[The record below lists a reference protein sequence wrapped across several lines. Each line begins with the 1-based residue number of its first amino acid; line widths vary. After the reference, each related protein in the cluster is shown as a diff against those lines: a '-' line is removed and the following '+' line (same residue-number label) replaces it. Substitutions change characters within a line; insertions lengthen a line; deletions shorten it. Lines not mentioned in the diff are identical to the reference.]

1 MVLLLGPM
9 TGRRLTSRLASDHK
23 DDGDAPPPEAGAAA
37 SAIAPPRRRIL
48 ALVLGR
54 IDRLRLG
61 DVLRGW
67 ADLEVVDNVDTLQRA
82 ALRSQDVVDT
92 LIIEPFDTDRIPTA
106 PVISRLR
113 AARPDLGLIGYIT
126 RGQAYSPEVLT
137 MARAGV
143 HELIFRGTDDVSNG
157 IRLALARVG
166 AGPAQAAVRRAL
178 TDAGVLST
186 PEGDAI
192 ITTCLQYGHAE
203 FSVDDLAR
211 FLGVHRKTLATRC
224 RMAGLPTPAALTVW
238 LRLMQA
244 ATLLDVPGRRVED
257 VAEALGYRKG
267 NVLRNA
273 LKRYTGRR
281 ATELRTAEGGALV
294 QLLAA
299 FLSPDA
305 FGRARVEGEDDDLDE
320 ATLETTDDDG
330 PVEPDDD

>member
-1 MVLLLGPM
+1 M
-9 TGRRLTSRLASDHK
+9 TGRRLPSPFANDHT
-23 DDGDAPPPEAGAAA
+23 DDSDAPPPQGAAA
-37 SAIAPPRRRIL
+37 SSAIASPRRRVV

-67 ADLEVVDNVDTLQRA
+67 ADLELVDNVDALQRV
-82 ALRSQDVVDT
+82 ALRSQEVVDT
-92 LIIEPFDTDRIPTA
+92 LIIEPFDANRTPTA

-157 IRLALARVG
+157 IRIALARVG
-166 AGPAQAAVRRAL
+166 AGPAQATVRRAL

-299 FLSPDA
+299 FLAPDA
-305 FGRARVEGEDDDLDE
+305 FGRTRAEGEDDGPDD
-320 ATLETTDDDG
+320 AALEMPDDDG
-330 PVEPDDD
+330 PNEPEDD

>member
-1 MVLLLGPM
+1 M
-9 TGRRLTSRLASDHK
+9 TGRRLPSPFANDHT
-23 DDGDAPPPEAGAAA
+23 DDGDAPPPQGAAA
-37 SAIAPPRRRIL
+37 PSAIASPRRRVV

-67 ADLEVVDNVDTLQRA
+67 ADLELVDNVDALQRV
-82 ALRSQDVVDT
+82 ALRSQEVVDT
-92 LIIEPFDTDRIPTA
+92 LIVEPFDANRTPTA

-157 IRLALARVG
+157 IRIALARVG
-166 AGPAQAAVRRAL
+166 AGPAQATVRRAL

-299 FLSPDA
+299 FLAPDA
-305 FGRARVEGEDDDLDE
+305 FGRTRAEDEDDGPDD
-320 ATLETTDDDG
+320 AALEMPDDDG
-330 PVEPDDD
+330 PNEPEDD

>member
-9 TGRRLTSRLASDHK
+9 PARRREPHPPNHPR
-23 DDGDAPPPEAGAAA
+23 DDVSPLPGGDAGSPSVTSPAK
-37 SAIAPPRRRIL
+37 RRIA

-54 IDRLRLG
+54 LDRLRLG

-67 ADLEVVDNVDTLQRA
+67 ADLEVVDSVEALKRA
-82 ALRSQDVVDT
+82 ALRSQQVVDT
-92 LIIEPFDTDRIPTA
+92 LIVEPFDTNRTPTA
-106 PVISRLR
+106 PAISRLR

-166 AGPAQAAVRRAL
+166 AGPAQALVRRAL
-178 TDAGVLST
+178 TNAGVLST
-186 PEGDAI
+186 PEGEAI
-192 ITTCLQYGHAE
+192 VTTCLQYGHAD

-211 FLGVHRKTLATRC
+211 FLGVHRKTLGMRC
-224 RMAGLPTPAALTVW
+224 RLAGLPTPAALTGW
-238 LRLMQA
+238 LRLMHA
-244 ATLLDVPGRRVED
+244 AALLDVPGRRVED
-257 VAEALGYRKG
+257 VAEALGYRKA

-281 ATELRTAEGGALV
+281 ATDLRTEEGGALAQV
-294 QLLAA
+294 LAA
-299 FLSPDA
+299 FLSPEA
-305 FGRARVEGEDDDLDE
+305 FGRAKTTGEEELEDVELEILEEEEEVEEGLD
-320 ATLETTDDDG
+320 
-330 PVEPDDD
+330 

>member
-1 MVLLLGPM
+1 MLLLGPM
-9 TGRRLTSRLASDHK
+9 PARRHEPNPPNDPR
-23 DDGDAPPPEAGAAA
+23 DGVPPEPGSDAD
-37 SAIAPPRRRIL
+37 SAFVTSSSKRRIV

-54 IDRLRLG
+54 LDRLRLG

-67 ADLEVVDNVDTLQRA
+67 ADLEVVDSVDALQRA
-82 ALRSQDVVDT
+82 ALRSQRVVDT
-92 LIIEPFDTDRIPTA
+92 LIVEPFDTNRTPTA
-106 PVISRLR
+106 PALSRLR

-166 AGPAQAAVRRAL
+166 AGPAQASVRRAL

-186 PEGDAI
+186 PEGEAI
-192 ITTCLQYGHAE
+192 VTTCLQYGHAD

-211 FLGVHRKTLATRC
+211 FLGVHRKTLGMRC
-224 RMAGLPTPAALTVW
+224 RLAGLPTPAALTGW
-238 LRLMQA
+238 LRLMHA
-244 ATLLDVPGRRVED
+244 AALLDVPGRRVED
-257 VAEALGYRKG
+257 VAEALGYRKA

-281 ATELRTAEGGALV
+281 ATELRAEEGGALV
-294 QLLAA
+294 QVLAA

-305 FGRARVEGEDDDLDE
+305 FGRAKTGGEEEELEDVELEIPEEEDDE
-320 ATLETTDDDG
+320 PGDG
-330 PVEPDDD
+330 

>member
-1 MVLLLGPM
+1 MPARRPESHPPNGPIDDVSP
-9 TGRRLTSRLASDHK
+9 TSG
-23 DDGDAPPPEAGAAA
+23 GDAA
-37 SAIAPPRRRIL
+37 SASATVPGRRRIL

-54 IDRLRLG
+54 LDRLRLG

-67 ADLEVVDNVDTLQRA
+67 ADLEVVDNVDALQRA
-82 ALRSQDVVDT
+82 ALRSQQVVDT
-92 LIIEPFDTDRIPTA
+92 LIIEPFDTHRTPTA
-106 PVISRLR
+106 PAISRLR

-166 AGPAQAAVRRAL
+166 AGPAQALVRRAL

-186 PEGDAI
+186 PEGEAI
-192 ITTCLQYGHAE
+192 VTTCLQYGHAD

-211 FLGVHRKTLATRC
+211 FLGVHRKTLGMRC
-224 RMAGLPTPAALTVW
+224 RLAGLPSPAALTSW
-238 LRLMQA
+238 LRLMHA
-244 ATLLDVPGRRVED
+244 AALLDVPGRRVED
-257 VAEALGYRKG
+257 VAEALGYRKA

-281 ATELRTAEGGALV
+281 ATELRSEKGGALAQV
-294 QLLAA
+294 LAA
-299 FLSPDA
+299 FLAPEA
-305 FGRARVEGEDDDLDE
+305 FGRARAADDEELEAVELEMPYGEGDEEEDEEGLD
-320 ATLETTDDDG
+320 
-330 PVEPDDD
+330 

>member
-1 MVLLLGPM
+1 M
-9 TGRRLTSRLASDHK
+9 TGRRLPSPLANDHT
-23 DDGDAPPPEAGAAA
+23 DDGDSSPPEGATAV
-37 SAIAPPRRRIL
+37 SAIASPRRRVV

-67 ADLEVVDNVDTLQRA
+67 ADLELVDNVDALQRV

-92 LIIEPFDTDRIPTA
+92 LIIEPFDANRTPTA

-157 IRLALARVG
+157 IRIALARVG

-192 ITTCLQYGHAE
+192 ITTDRK
-203 FSVDDLAR
+203 SV
-211 FLGVHRKTLATRC
+211 V
-224 RMAGLPTPAALTVW
+224 
-238 LRLMQA
+238 
-244 ATLLDVPGRRVED
+244 
-257 VAEALGYRKG
+257 
-267 NVLRNA
+267 
-273 LKRYTGRR
+273 
-281 ATELRTAEGGALV
+281 
-294 QLLAA
+294 
-299 FLSPDA
+299 
-305 FGRARVEGEDDDLDE
+305 
-320 ATLETTDDDG
+320 
-330 PVEPDDD
+330 